1 VINLRR
7 PDRGIVSVP
16 TVVLA
21 PAIARWLAPDPQVG
35 VGERTLTAAGSTV
48 RELLDN
54 VFVEY
59 PVLRGYVVD
68 EHGALRHHVVA
79 FVNDEP
85 VRDKQGLGEPVPADA
100 QVYVFQALS
109 GG

>member
-1 VINLRR
+1 M
-7 PDRGIVSVP
+7 P

-21 PAIARWLAPDPQVG
+21 PAIARWLTANPEIAQ
-35 VGERTLTAAGSTV
+35 GERTVVASGSTV
-48 RELLDN
+48 RELLDH
-54 VFVEY
+54 VFAVH
-59 PVLRGYVVD
+59 PTLRGYVVD

-85 VRDKQGLGEPVPADA
+85 VRDKRGLAEPVPADA

>member
-1 VINLRR
+1 M
-7 PDRGIVSVP
+7 P
-16 TVVLA
+16 TVILA
-21 PAIARWLAPDPQVG
+21 PAIARWLAPDPQIG
-35 VGERTLTAAGSTV
+35 VGERAVVARGTTV
-48 RELLDN
+48 RELFDH
-54 VFVEY
+54 VFAQH

-85 VRDKQGLGEPVPADA
+85 VRDKRGLAELVPADA

>member
-1 VINLRR
+1 M
-7 PDRGIVSVP
+7 P

-21 PAIARWLAPDPQVG
+21 PAIARWLAPDPQLG
-35 VGERTLTAAGSTV
+35 AGECAVSVSGHTV
-48 RELLDN
+48 RELLDR
-54 VFVEY
+54 VFAIH

-68 EHGALRHHVVA
+68 ERGALRHHVVA

-85 VRDKQGLGEPVPADA
+85 VRDKQGLSEAVPGDA

>member
-1 VINLRR
+1 M
-7 PDRGIVSVP
+7 P

-35 VGERTLTAAGSTV
+35 VGERALAAAGSTV
-48 RELLDN
+48 RELLDH
-54 VFVEY
+54 VFAVH

-85 VRDKQGLGEPVPADA
+85 VRDKRTLAEPVPADA

>member
-1 VINLRR
+1 
-7 PDRGIVSVP
+7 VP

-21 PAIARWLAPDPQVG
+21 PAVARWLAPDPQVS
-35 VGERTLTAAGSTV
+35 VGERSLTAAGSTV
-48 RELLDN
+48 RELLDH
-54 VFVEY
+54 VFAVH
-59 PVLRGYVVD
+59 PVLRSYVID

-85 VRDKQGLGEPVPADA
+85 VRDKQRLAEPVPADA
-100 QVYVFQALS
+100 QVYIFQALS

>member
-1 VINLRR
+1 M
-7 PDRGIVSVP
+7 P

-21 PAIARWLAPDPQVG
+21 PAIARWLQPDPQVG
-35 VGERTLTAAGSTV
+35 AGERSVIAEGATV
-48 RELLDN
+48 RELLDH
-54 VFVEY
+54 VFAVH
-59 PVLRGYVVD
+59 PVLRGYIVD
-68 EHGALRHHVVA
+68 ERGALRHHVVA

-100 QVYVFQALS
+100 EVYVFQALS

>member
-1 VINLRR
+1 M
-7 PDRGIVSVP
+7 P

-21 PAIARWLAPDPQVG
+21 PAIARWLAPNPDIGQ
-35 VGERTLTAAGSTV
+35 GERAVVATGSTV
-48 RELLDN
+48 RELLDD
-54 VFVEY
+54 VFAAH
-59 PVLRGYVVD
+59 PTLRGYVVD

-85 VRDKQGLGEPVPADA
+85 VRDKRGLAEPVPADA

>member
-1 VINLRR
+1 
-7 PDRGIVSVP
+7 VP
-16 TVVLA
+16 TVVFA
-21 PAIARWLAPDPQVG
+21 PAIARWLSPHPEINQ
-35 VGERTLTAAGSTV
+35 GERAVTASGATV
-48 RELLDN
+48 RELLDD
-54 VFVEY
+54 VFARH

-85 VRDKQGLGEPVPADA
+85 VRDKRGLAELVPADA

>member
-1 VINLRR
+1 
-7 PDRGIVSVP
+7 VP

-35 VGERTLTAAGSTV
+35 VGERALMAAGSTV

-54 VFVEY
+54 VFALH
-59 PVLRGYVVD
+59 PVLRSYVVD

-85 VRDKQGLGEPVPADA
+85 VRDKERLTEPVPADG

>member
-1 VINLRR
+1 M
-7 PDRGIVSVP
+7 P

-21 PAIARWLAPDPQVG
+21 PAIARWLNANPEIAQ
-35 VGERTLTAAGSTV
+35 GERAVAASGSTV
-48 RELLDN
+48 RELLDH
-54 VFVEY
+54 VFATH
-59 PVLRGYVVD
+59 PVLRSYVVD

-85 VRDKQGLGEPVPADA
+85 VRDKRGLAEPVPADA

>member
-1 VINLRR
+1 M
-7 PDRGIVSVP
+7 P

-21 PAIARWLAPDPQVG
+21 PAIARWLTPDPQVG
-35 VGERTLTAAGSTV
+35 VGERALSAAGSTV
-48 RELLDN
+48 RQLLDN
-54 VFVEY
+54 VFAVH

-85 VRDKQGLGEPVPADA
+85 VRDKERLTEPVPADG

>member
-1 VINLRR
+1 
-7 PDRGIVSVP
+7 VP

-21 PAIARWLAPDPQVG
+21 PAIARWLEPDPRVG
-35 VGERTLTAAGSTV
+35 VGERSLTAAGTTV
-48 RELLDN
+48 RELLDH
-54 VFVEY
+54 VFAVH

-85 VRDKQGLGEPVPADA
+85 VRDKRGLSEPVSADA

>member
-1 VINLRR
+1 M
-7 PDRGIVSVP
+7 P

-21 PAIARWLAPDPQVG
+21 PAIARWLAPDPQIG
-35 VGERTLTAAGSTV
+35 VGERALAAAGSTV
-48 RELLDN
+48 RELLDH
-54 VFVEY
+54 VFTVH

-85 VRDKQGLGEPVPADA
+85 VRDKRGLGEPVPADA

>member
-1 VINLRR
+1 M
-7 PDRGIVSVP
+7 P

-21 PAIARWLAPDPQVG
+21 QAIARWLAADPQLG
-35 VGERTLTAAGSTV
+35 SGERAVPAVGTNV
-48 RELLDN
+48 RQLLDH
-54 VFVEY
+54 VFAIH
-59 PVLRGYVVD
+59 PVLRGYVLD

-85 VRDKQGLGEPVPADA
+85 VRDKRTLAEPVPDDA
-100 QVYVFQALS
+100 EVYIFPALS

>member
-1 VINLRR
+1 M
-7 PDRGIVSVP
+7 P

-21 PAIARWLAPDPQVG
+21 PAIARWLQPDPQLG
-35 VGERTLTAAGSTV
+35 VGERAVAAAGATV
-48 RELLDN
+48 RELLDH
-54 VFVEY
+54 VFAAH

-85 VRDKQGLGEPVPADA
+85 VRDKRALAEPVPADA